1 MSSKLLKAGGATM
14 PVRTE
19 EGAEPAARPSGAA
32 AAREPAQEI
41 YRLVREEIAPHLGEL
56 GRCRSTKELERSRL
70 YRRLECAVHTVLDT
84 PEKDGLGWTDA
95 PARPVYRFVAWNLER
110 GIELDGQIE
119 ALRSHPYLS
128 AADVLLLTE
137 TDLGMARSGNRHVAR
152 EIARE
157 LGYHYA
163 FVPCYLNLSKGSG
176 LEYHSPGENELGLHG
191 NAVLS
196 RYPIRSARAIPLANG
211 TDLMAGREKRLGRQT
226 AAAAEIDFPNG
237 RLAAVSLHLDA
248 NSSQRHRCRQMRQVL
263 DGLQS
268 EVASGTPV
276 VVGGDWNTST
286 YNSSRALY
294 AIPGFWLRVLM
305 GVENVIQNHYLHPYH
320 RFERG
325 LFRAL
330 ESCGF
335 DYRRANVLGER
346 TATYDAYC
354 SKTRENLGEWVPD
367 WCFAFIRWS
376 LRNHGGRCPV
386 KLDWFA
392 TRRLRAQ
399 NPAVIHELREGRDV
413 PLSDHDPV
421 GVDVA
426 FSEA

>member
-1 MSSKLLKAGGATM
+1 MPLKSAL
-14 PVRTE
+14 
-19 EGAEPAARPSGAA
+19 AA
-32 AAREPAQEI
+32 ADREPAEEI
-41 YRLVREEIAPHLGEL
+41 CRLVRDEIAPHLGEL
-56 GRCRSTKELERSRL
+56 ARCRSTKELEHSRV
-70 YRRLECAVHTVLDT
+70 YRRLESVVRTVLDT
-84 PEKDGLGWTDA
+84 PERDDLAWNEA
-95 PARPVYRFVAWNLER
+95 PARPAYRFVAWNLER
-110 GIELDGQIE
+110 GIELDAQIE

-157 LGYHYA
+157 LGCHFA
-163 FVPCYLNLSKGSG
+163 FIPCYLNLSKGSG
-176 LEYHSPGENELGLHG
+176 LEYHAPGENELGLHG

-196 RYPIRSARAIPLANG
+196 RYPIESVRGIHLGNG

-226 AAAAEIDFPNG
+226 AVAAGIEFPNG
-237 RLAAVSLHLDA
+237 RLVAVSLHLDA

-263 DGLQS
+263 EGLQP
-268 EVASGTPV
+268 ELASGTPV
-276 VVGGDWNTST
+276 VIGGDWNTST

-320 RFERG
+320 RFERD

-330 ESCGF
+330 EERGF
-335 DYRRANVLGER
+335 NYRRANMLGER

-376 LRNHGGRCPV
+376 LRNHDGRCPI
-386 KLDWFA
+386 KLDWLA
-392 TRRLRAQ
+392 TRHLRAE
-399 NPAVIHELREGRDV
+399 NPVVIHELREGRDV

-426 FSEA
+426 FCQA